1 MKGVSS
7 VDIVEQ
13 LTCCWRSQSNKKCIQ
28 MWRPLHNINHCIDGL
43 RLDKLAPFTFRVV
56 LWICLNKNIQLNQLH
71 LPIMRHQSAATCNNE
86 TKRTKQCY
94 CQALYFNNPPKLMP
108 DQTKR
113 ALLKPCAH
121 TGQCTPT
128 HLHKSFLSKSLNFKV
143 SIDLLALVSPPSF
156 PRLKLHSLHS
166 KSFFYPP

>member
-1 MKGVSS
+1 MGLVIQNSKLFTDNTFVQ
-7 VDIVEQ
+7 I
-13 LTCCWRSQSNKKCIQ
+13 CCYKAFDAKVWTR
-28 MWRPLHNINHCIDGL
+28 
-43 RLDKLAPFTFRVV
+43 TFA
-56 LWICLNKNIQLNQLH
+56 K
-71 LPIMRHQSAATCNNE
+71 TE
-86 TKRTKQCY
+86 TKEPRHSY
-94 CQALYFNNPPKLMP
+94 CSSFLLQQSSQTDG

-113 ALLKPCAH
+113 TLLKAAAH

-128 HLHKSFLSKSLNFKV
+128 HLHKSFLSQSLYFKV